1 LKAEIKV
8 TWFKEKG
15 YIEYRFSNLSYYFIR
30 FLQGWVDL
38 LGNIYN
44 FDKVETFQE
53 ADTFIARFYADES
66 VIKIMLGIIDIVRYP
81 VETK

>member
-8 TWFKEKG
+8 IWFKEKG
-15 YIEYRFSNLSYYFIR
+15 YIEYRFSNLSYHFIK

-38 LGNIYN
+38 LGEIYK

-53 ADTFIARFYADES
+53 ADTFIARFYADEG
-66 VIKIMLGIIDIVRYP
+66 VIRIMLGIIDVARYP
-81 VETK
+81 IETK